1 MSIPVNLPPNAIKPA
16 LALSLCLY
24 GAVAWGTYQLMHS
37 KQSPDLTQLD
47 LGSATIN
54 LDLGQFV
61 EDPVPLPQP
70 EALAPEPEPEL
81 VPEPVPEPEPIPE
94 PEPQVTPEPE
104 PAPVAAP
111 VPQVKPKER
120 PLRKEHH
127 HQRTEH
133 RPEQRAE
140 RPPRERVAQADHRP
154 KQMERA
160 AAQPTQSGA
169 SQRVLI
175 LGKDQHP
182 VLLRIKKAIDGNL
195 LYPRK
200 ARLMRLEGV
209 AVVQFTYTKERTLR
223 KLRLLKGTGHRE
235 LDAAALDSIKRA
247 VYAFPPVDHN
257 FTLRLPIRFEL
268 T

>member
-1 MSIPVNLPPNAIKPA
+1 MSIPVNMPPNAIKPA

-24 GAVAWGTYQLMHS
+24 GALAWGTYQLMHH
-37 KQSPDLTQLD
+37 KPETNLTALD
-47 LGSATIN
+47 LGAATID

-61 EDPVPLPQP
+61 ADPIDQPQP
-70 EALAPEPEPEL
+70 EPPAPEPEPVSE
-81 VPEPVPEPEPIPE
+81 PEPEPIPK

-104 PAPVAAP
+104 PTPVAAP

-120 PLRKEHH
+120 PP
-127 HQRTEH
+127 RTEH

-154 KQMERA
+154 KQMERT

-209 AVVQFTYTKERTLR
+209 AVVQFTYTKERSLR
-223 KLRLLKGTGHRE
+223 GLRLLKGTGHRE

-247 VYAFPPVDHN
+247 VHTFPAVDHN

>member
-24 GAVAWGTYQLMHS
+24 GTVAWGTYQLMHH
-37 KQSPDLTQLD
+37 KPETNLTALD
-47 LGSATIN
+47 LGAATID

-61 EDPVPLPQP
+61 ADPIDQPQP
-70 EALAPEPEPEL
+70 EPPAPEPKPVSEPK
-81 VPEPVPEPEPIPE
+81 PEPEPEPIPE

-104 PAPVAAP
+104 PTPVAAP
-111 VPQVKPKER
+111 MPQVKPKER
-120 PLRKEHH
+120 PPRKEHH

-223 KLRLLKGTGHRE
+223 QLRLLKGTGHRE

-247 VYAFPPVDHN
+247 VHAFPAVDHN